1 LPAPSF
7 TEEPKRASCVNFIYH
22 KVVTYYMS
30 NGDKIP
36 LEKAKRGSEARKRF
50 TAVKQKYGDPETL
63 ELEALKEIKT
73 AYKDFTDE
81 MSKLKLQL
89 TGPSQS
95 EMKGYMDKVDTCY
108 TKKTALQ
115 RRAETEKI
123 IEAEV
128 IDETEEKPED
138 HTDYQTIAP
147 ETDEPAYQPPQAP
160 ETAAAAPSR
169 EDLITQAREKY
180 KHFDEGIEH
189 LSKWL
194 EDARARDEEY
204 KAKSEKERTEN
215 AASNTESKATWDAIT
230 KGFDEA
236 SKRWDAADKQQS

>member
-1 LPAPSF
+1 
-7 TEEPKRASCVNFIYH
+7 
-22 KVVTYYMS
+22 MS

-36 LEKAKRGSEARKRF
+36 LEKAKKGSEARKRF
-50 TAVKQKYGDPETL
+50 MAVRQKYGDPETL
-63 ELEALKEIKT
+63 ELEALEDIKT
-73 AYKDFTDE
+73 AYEDFTDE

-108 TKKTALQ
+108 AKKTAPQ

-147 ETDEPAYQPPQAP
+147 EADEPAYQTPQAP
-160 ETAAAAPSR
+160 ETATEA
-169 EDLITQAREKY
+169 DLHAQAKKKY
-180 KHFDEGIEH
+180 DHFDEGIERM
-189 LSKWL
+189 SKWL

-204 KAKSEKERTEN
+204 KAKSEKERAEK
-215 AASNTESKATWDAIT
+215 AASEAADNERWAAI
-230 KGFDEA
+230 KNEFNEA
-236 SKRWDAADKQQS
+236 SKRWDAAGQQQS